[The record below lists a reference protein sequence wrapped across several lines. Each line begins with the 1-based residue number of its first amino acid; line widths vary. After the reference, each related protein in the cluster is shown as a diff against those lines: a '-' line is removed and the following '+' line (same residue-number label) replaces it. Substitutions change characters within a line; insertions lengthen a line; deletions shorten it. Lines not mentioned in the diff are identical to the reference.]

1 MHIFMY
7 NVDFIGH
14 FAFVIIENDLV
25 DLTCQHIQDGIPGH
39 FFCNFS
45 FLTVEL
51 FLDTF
56 VMGSNYVTCMNRVV
70 FLGWI
75 IFLTGV

>member
-14 FAFVIIENDLV
+14 FAFCNYWRWPLRFDLSKTFKYHMWFLVI
-25 DLTCQHIQDGIPGH
+25 
-39 FFCNFS
+39 
-45 FLTVEL
+45 FLRFEL

-56 VMGSNYVTCMNRVV
+56 AT
-70 FLGWI
+70 
-75 IFLTGV
+75 

>member
-14 FAFVIIENDLV
+14 FAFCNYWKRPLRFNLSKTFKMAAIWDSWS
-25 DLTCQHIQDGIPGH
+25 

-45 FLTVEL
+45 FLRFEL
-51 FLDTF
+51 FL
-56 VMGSNYVTCMNRVV
+56 
-70 FLGWI
+70 
-75 IFLTGV
+75 